1 MVVLPAVFAV
11 TGWALDDK
19 AMATFSS
26 FGTFALLGFADFGG
40 PVRRRPIGYVTG
52 TVVGAG
58 LVALGT
64 VVSGSWLAAALTM
77 LVVGFAVQFVAVFGG
92 YYAAAGTGFTI
103 VLTLIAVAVVVV
115 LVRSASRLR
124 SIGWAIALGL
134 VLGGALGNLT
144 DRLLR
149 APGVGRGYVVDWI
162 SVFGPYGAHFPI
174 FNLADSGITCGAIL
188 AGLLALFGIQF
199 DGGRE
204 ASTHRG

>member
-1 MVVLPAVFAV
+1 MRDNGRVTSPEPTDTAAAPPADTSGSAP
-11 TGWALDDK
+11 A
-19 AMATFSS
+19 
-26 FGTFALLGFADFGG
+26 
-40 PVRRRPIGYVTG
+40 RRRGR
-52 TVVGAG
+52 GALFG
-58 LVALGT
+58 LVAVAVLALD
-64 VVSGSWLAAALTM
+64 VVSKV
-77 LVVGFAVQFVAVFGG
+77 LVVARLSPEHPPVRILGG
-92 YYAAAGTGFTI
+92 AIYLDIARNSGAAFSLAAGTGFTI

-188 AGLLALFGIQF
+188 AGLLALVGIQF

-204 ASTHRG
+204 SSTHRG